1 MKKFLTYLEY
11 VLSKSPK
18 ASIRRFISFVLLIP
32 YTIGIFIGIFVGL
45 HYQNFNFYVSAILAA
60 GIPIMITFFALT
72 WQHVIEAKN
81 FLKNEKPIE
90 DSPELTDP

>member
-1 MKKFLTYLEY
+1 MKKFITFLGY
-11 VLSKSPK
+11 VLSKSDK
-18 ASIRRFISFVLLIP
+18 ASIRRFISFILLIP
-32 YTIGIFIGIFVGL
+32 YIVGIFIGIFVGL

-81 FLKNEKPIE
+81 LLKNEKPIE
-90 DSPELTDP
+90 DSPELIDP